1 MNPIFVVAALAVAG
15 VLYFYKDALL
25 GGKAPVA
32 NLQPPPLNLT
42 AAVPASVSEPL
53 DPFLAATREAK
64 RRAEAFQEAKLA
76 KDYEALL
83 LGCTRNVTENV
94 TPEAKANPQLNST
107 EPHAPK

>member
-1 MNPIFVVAALAVAG
+1 MNPIFLVAGLAVAG
-15 VLYFYKDALL
+15 VLYFYKDALF
-25 GGKAPVA
+25 GGKVPTAKPQPPPATYIPCAPVA
-32 NLQPPPLNLT
+32 
-42 AAVPASVSEPL
+42 SEPV
-53 DPFLAATREAK
+53 DPFLAATREAR